1 MISFDDYI
9 QSFVEPISTSST
21 LHLLKN
27 LRVQFDLEIEEI
39 TYGDLEKWGFGSRG
53 DLQHDSG
60 KFFKI
65 SGAKVEDKTSGHV
78 EYQPV
83 IDQPEIGILGL
94 LFCSKPM
101 LKFYLQAKIEP
112 GNIENVQYS
121 PTVQATKSNYSGV
134 HNGKRVDFID
144 YFNDESKSVI
154 KRQNQSEHGY
164 KFYRKRNDNVLSCV
178 EAEDDVEEKRKF
190 RWLSLSE
197 IRFLLSQPH
206 CVNMDTRSV
215 LCSFFPGEGV
225 SHDDLIEVVRN
236 YDFTDIE
243 KDLFVSSLVNNVF
256 FKDLS
261 ELTAWMTGKKERKKF
276 VSEMIPLKDLY
287 SKGWKRTEEALY
299 SEDDPSF
306 EQVNLRVFCSSR
318 EVLGWTQPIVKDN
331 FPKIYAFLFVKI
343 REVIHVIVKF
353 TEEKF
358 SYNGGEIG
366 PTISGES
373 ADANVEETLAREFAV
388 TADSFEVLYDV
399 FQSEEGGRF
408 YKQKNRYVLAMSNE
422 AVQWNEDSYMPM
434 TLFQI
439 RKLMDNECFA
449 NIECRTLTTISSFF
463 WDSKRE
469 TL

>member
-1 MISFDDYI
+1 ML
-9 QSFVEPISTSST
+9 SS
-21 LHLLKN
+21 KS
-27 LRVQFDLEIEEI
+27 
-39 TYGDLEKWGFGSRG
+39 GDLDWGEICNTILENF
-53 DLQHDSG
+53 
-60 KFFKI
+60 
-65 SGAKVEDKTSGHV
+65 GAKVEDKVTGQMK
-78 EYQPV
+78 YQPV

-94 LFCSKPM
+94 LFCSKPT

-134 HNGKRVDFID
+134 HNGKSVDFID
-144 YFNDESKSVI
+144 YFSDESKSVK

-178 EAEDDVEEKRKF
+178 GSMDDVEEKVNF
-190 RWLSLSE
+190 SWLNLSE

-215 LCSFFPGEGV
+215 LCSFFPDEGV
-225 SHDDLIEVVRN
+225 SKDFLVEALKG
-236 YDFTDIE
+236 YDFTDLE
-243 KDLFVSSLVNNVF
+243 MDLFVSSLVNNVF
-256 FKDLS
+256 YRDLS
-261 ELTAWMTGKKERKKF
+261 ELKAWLATRKKRKRF
-276 VSEMIPLKDLY
+276 ISEIIPLKDLY
-287 SKGWKRTEEALY
+287 SKGWNRSEGALW

-331 FPKIYAFLFVKI
+331 FPKLYVFLFVKV
-343 REVIHVIVKF
+343 RDVMHVIVKF
-353 TEEKF
+353 TEERF

-373 ADANVEETLAREFAV
+373 ANSDVTELLAKKFSIGTSSINVV
-388 TADSFEVLYDV
+388 YDV

-408 YKQKNRYVLAMSNE
+408 YQQKNRYVVAVSNE
-422 AVQWNEDSYMPM
+422 TVQCDEDRFVPM

-449 NIECRTLTTISSFF
+449 NIECRTLTTISSYF

-469 TL
+469 VL